1 MIICLPENH
10 SHLPTLSSFMAAYA
24 VGALPP
30 PIIQTLTLN
39 RRLGHHGNQR
49 QSYRRLL
56 APTSHPSVPKVEG
69 EAAVGR

>member
-30 PIIQTLTLN
+30 PIIQTLN

-49 QSYRRLL
+49 QSYRRSL

-69 EAAVGR
+69 GAMAGR